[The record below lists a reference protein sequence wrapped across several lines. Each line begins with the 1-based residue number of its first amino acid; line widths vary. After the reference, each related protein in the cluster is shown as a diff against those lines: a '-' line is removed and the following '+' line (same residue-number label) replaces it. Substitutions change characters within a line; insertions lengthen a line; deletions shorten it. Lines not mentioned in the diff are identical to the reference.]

1 MRTIRSPNEI
11 TNNKVH
17 MVKSM
22 DLVKGGRGA
31 IERMVEAYGFSTR
44 QALCEQLGVSKST
57 LATRYMRDSFPSDW
71 VIQCTL
77 ETGVSLRWLTT
88 GQGVMYEDSKLL
100 DIVQVPRKKLVEGKL
115 LDTNF
120 YMFDKAFLP
129 DGLIDPVVIV
139 DGDSTYIADCR
150 FDEIV
155 DGPWAVDIEGK
166 ISIRDII
173 RIPGGKVRIEGG
185 KFAFDCQLE
194 DIKFT
199 QRIKLSCT
207 K

>member
-1 MRTIRSPNEI
+1 
-11 TNNKVH
+11 
-17 MVKSM
+17 M

-77 ETGVSLRWLTT
+77 ETGVSLRWLIT
-88 GQGVMYEDSKLL
+88 GEGIMYEDSKLL
-100 DIVQVPRKKLVEGKL
+100 DLVQVPRQKLVDGRL
-115 LDTNF
+115 FDSNL

-129 DGLIDPVVIV
+129 EGLIDPVVIL
-139 DGDSTYIADCR
+139 DGDSTYIADR
-150 FDEIV
+150 QFDEII
-155 DGPWAVDIEGK
+155 DGAWVVDIEGK
-166 ISIRDII
+166 ISIRDVI

-194 DIKFT
+194 DIKFI
-199 QRIKLSCT
+199 QRIRMSCT

>member
-1 MRTIRSPNEI
+1 
-11 TNNKVH
+11 

-77 ETGVSLRWLTT
+77 ETGVSLRWLIT
-88 GQGVMYEDSKLL
+88 GEGIMYEDSKLL
-100 DIVQVPRKKLVEGKL
+100 DLVQVPRQKLVDGRL
-115 LDTNF
+115 FDSNL

-129 DGLIDPVVIV
+129 EGLIDPVVIL
-139 DGDSTYIADCR
+139 DGDSTYIADR
-150 FDEIV
+150 QFDEII
-155 DGPWAVDIEGK
+155 DGAWVVDIEGK
-166 ISIRDII
+166 ISIRDVI
-173 RIPGGKVRIEGG
+173 RIPGGKIRIEGG
-185 KFAFDCQLE
+185 KFSFDCQLE
-194 DIKFT
+194 DIKFI
-199 QRIKLSCT
+199 QRIRMSCT

>member
-1 MRTIRSPNEI
+1 
-11 TNNKVH
+11 
-17 MVKSM
+17 M

-77 ETGVSLRWLTT
+77 ETGVSLRWLIT
-88 GQGVMYEDSKLL
+88 GEGIMYEDSKLL
-100 DIVQVPRKKLVEGKL
+100 DLVQVPRQKLVDGRL
-115 LDTNF
+115 FDSNL

-129 DGLIDPVVIV
+129 EGLIDPVVIL
-139 DGDSTYIADCR
+139 DGDSTYIADR
-150 FDEIV
+150 QFDEII
-155 DGPWAVDIEGK
+155 DGAWVVDIEGK
-166 ISIRDII
+166 ISIRDVI
-173 RIPGGKVRIEGG
+173 RIPGGKIRIEGG
-185 KFAFDCQLE
+185 KFSFDCQLE
-194 DIKFT
+194 DIKFI
-199 QRIKLSCT
+199 QRIRMSCT